1 MQESLHEIF
10 LVHHG
15 FLENTTI
22 TMIHKI
28 DDKYYKIRENCWMR
42 ALKMLASDGF
52 KDCVWSN
59 IIYTI
64 YYKYIKGFSYLVGN
78 TLALEWN

>member
-15 FLENTTI
+15 FLENTAI

-52 KDCVWSN
+52 KDCV
-59 IIYTI
+59 
-64 YYKYIKGFSYLVGN
+64 
-78 TLALEWN
+78 